1 MHPSV
6 SKCSNCGAGLGSTK
20 GPDGI
25 RCAYC
30 GTLNRVEPEPP
41 PPAPPPVFR
50 PFVPASRRRSS
61 VAGRLLLRAV
71 ILVAILGVAAVQF
84 LGKHKSLAVGESLLP
99 VVNLSNMTWEGV
111 HGAIVTDVNG
121 DHVPDLVGRVRYVI
135 GGDRVTLGAF
145 DGRDGS
151 KIWESDPL
159 GTYTQTY
166 QGALGLADDTLLF
179 ASSAGELRAFAV
191 RDGKKLWTS
200 SLPEKPAGFCHGDRA
215 GEVRIRLVDQRFAPV
230 RLSDGQAAA
239 ASASAPAPSARAP
252 RGREKEVEPCIR
264 LASDD
269 GSSGD
274 PGTELR
280 TSGHE
285 FSVEGMTIRAVMQHP
300 GGPKVALGTRD
311 RGTSVPMIAAV
322 FEGDASRNWKSD
334 LAGTRPLETGPFAS
348 EHGALTASH
357 AFTDYGY
364 SDISKPHTLVSF
376 DLGGHRQ
383 WETPLPSR
391 DPIGSIQ
398 ASEQL
403 VFVSQWGRL
412 TAYDASSG
420 KTLFAIGKR

>member
-1 MHPSV
+1 
-6 SKCSNCGAGLGSTK
+6 
-20 GPDGI
+20 
-25 RCAYC
+25 
-30 GTLNRVEPEPP
+30 
-41 PPAPPPVFR
+41 
-50 PFVPASRRRSS
+50 
-61 VAGRLLLRAV
+61 
-71 ILVAILGVAAVQF
+71 VAILGVAAVQF
-84 LGKHKSLAVGESLLP
+84 MGKQKSLSVGGSLLP

-151 KIWESDPL
+151 KLWESDPL

-179 ASSAGELRAFAV
+179 ASSAGELRAFGV
-191 RDGKKLWTS
+191 HDGKKLWTS
-200 SLPEKPAGFCHGDRA
+200 SLPEKPAGFCRGDRA
-215 GEVRIRLVDQRFAPV
+215 GEVRVHLVDQRFAPV

-239 ASASAPAPSARAP
+239 ASAPAPSAHAA
-252 RGREKEVEPCIR
+252 RGREKEVEPCVR

-269 GSSGD
+269 GTTGD
-274 PGTELR
+274 PSTELR
-280 TSGHE
+280 TSGHDV
-285 FSVEGMTIRAVMQHP
+285 SVEGMSVRAVMQHP
-300 GGPKVALGTRD
+300 GGPKVALGTHD
-311 RGTSVPMIAAV
+311 RGTSVPMIAAL
-322 FEGDASRNWKSD
+322 FEGDSSRNWKSD

-364 SDISKPHTLVSF
+364 SDISKPHTLVCF

-398 ASEQL
+398 ATEQH

-420 KTLFAIGKR
+420 KTLFALGKR

>member
-1 MHPSV
+1 
-6 SKCSNCGAGLGSTK
+6 
-20 GPDGI
+20 
-25 RCAYC
+25 
-30 GTLNRVEPEPP
+30 
-41 PPAPPPVFR
+41 
-50 PFVPASRRRSS
+50 
-61 VAGRLLLRAV
+61 VAGRLLVRVV

-84 LGKHKSLAVGESLLP
+84 VSKHQSLTAGGALLP
-99 VVNLSNMTWEGV
+99 VVSALSNMTWEGV

-151 KIWESDPL
+151 ELWESDAL

-179 ASSAGELRAFAV
+179 ASSAGELRAFSA

-200 SLPEKPAGFCHGDRA
+200 SLPEKPAGYCRGDRP
-215 GEVRIRLVDQRFAPV
+215 GEVRVRLVDQRFAQV
-230 RLSDGQAAA
+230 RLSDGQAGAA
-239 ASASAPAPSARAP
+239 TAPSSPPSARVP
-252 RGREKEVEPCIR
+252 HFKEKEADPCVH

-269 GSSGD
+269 GNAGD
-274 PGTELR
+274 PGTDVR
-280 TSGHE
+280 SSGNHDIT
-285 FSVEGMTIRAVMQHP
+285 VEGMNIRMVLQRP
-300 GGPKVALGTRD
+300 GGPRVALGTRD

-322 FEGDASRNWKSD
+322 FDGDPSRNWKSD

-364 SDISKPHTLVSF
+364 SDSRQPHTLVCF

-383 WETPLPSR
+383 WETPLPGR

-398 ASEQL
+398 ATDQH
-403 VFVSQWGRL
+403 VIVSQWGRL
-412 TAYDASSG
+412 TAYDAATG
-420 KTLFAIGKR
+420 KVLFAIGKR